1 MGGAIASG
9 LSSAGVIKPS
19 DITVCDP
26 SKEKSEALSS
36 TYGINTKSDNAEGVK
51 SADIVIV
58 AVKPWLVESVIG
70 GIKGSM
76 DYNSQLFISIAAG
89 IDFATLTSYLECG
102 DGVTPPI
109 FRVIPNTA
117 ISIQK
122 SVTFIAESGAN
133 DSQVET
139 VERLFSHLG
148 EAVVID
154 EGMMAAGTSLASCG
168 IAFALKYLDSSIS
181 GGVELGFTEEESRKI
196 VLGTMKG
203 ALALLDSNDSMPQSE
218 IDKVTTPGG
227 ITLKGLEAMAELNFD
242 KAVKAGLNKSR

>member
-9 LSSAGVIKPS
+9 LSSAGVVTPT

-26 SKEKSEALSS
+26 SKEKSEALNS
-36 TYGINTKSDNAEGVK
+36 TYGVNIESDNAKGVE
-51 SADIVIV
+51 SADIVVV
-58 AVKPWLVESVIG
+58 AVKPWLVESVIQ
-70 GIKGSM
+70 GIKHNM
-76 DYNSQLFISIAAG
+76 DYSSQLFISIAAG
-89 IDFATLTSYLECG
+89 VDFATLASYLDCG

-122 SVTFIAESGAN
+122 SVTFIAKSGAS
-133 DSQVET
+133 DSQIEIAKT
-139 VERLFSHLG
+139 LFSHLG

-154 EGMMAAGTSLASCG
+154 EEMMAAGTSLASCG
-168 IAFALKYLDSSIS
+168 IAFALKYLDASIA
-181 GGVELGFTEEESRKI
+181 GGVELGFTKEESRKI

-227 ITLKGLEAMAELNFD
+227 ITLKGLEAMAEMNFNE
-242 KAVKAGLNKSR
+242 AVKAGLNKSR